1 MITNISM
8 AAHSAT
14 CAAAKRRLI
23 GSECS
28 FADYLR
34 SPHHERRHRDPHPAA
49 PMIPSQTRSSRAPS
63 GGRQAGTP
71 LLERPCAV
79 LCV

>member
-34 SPHHERRHRDPHPAA
+34 SPHHDAATATLIRRLR
-49 PMIPSQTRSSRAPS
+49 
-63 GGRQAGTP
+63 
-71 LLERPCAV
+71 
-79 LCV
+79 